1 MTGARALLV
10 QGQEEGCSR
19 SPDLFSVLLGIHL
32 IVRGG
37 GSL

>member
-10 QGQEEGCSR
+10 QGQEEGCAR

-37 GSL
+37 SL